1 MIKGKLTRDS
11 FHVFQAN
18 AKNALKQSEQIPSV
32 LICAGTGCI
41 AGGSMKI
48 YENIKAEC
56 EARDLPVYVG
66 LKHDNEAEKS
76 LHVKMSGCHGFCEMG
91 PLVHIEPMGILY
103 IHVKPEDC
111 HEIIEKT
118 VLGGEIIDRLVY
130 HLDGVA
136 YPRQE
141 DIPFYKLQHRV
152 VLENCGTSDAEDIE
166 EYIRDAGSKSALN
179 SALSSYGVNVD
190 MLRDLYELE
199 AKYAYLQA
207 YLYGAEGE
215 KIAANVRYDYLTEHA
230 VCFKQVLIRA
240 FDYVYETDNN
250 GDEIYYKVGENNAKI
265 NNIAYDTVNGFTRV
279 DEFDKT
285 IVDKNGDAIYYLP
298 NGSIAYD
305 KVNGVRSVV
314 YDANGVA
321 KTVKYSAEELAEHK
335 AAGEEIMASVTK
347 GDYAAFEALLA
358 EYEVSGDDA
367 FVTDST
373 YCFLYTT
380 GDNDY
385 DYLNDIAD
393 VLAESEEG
401 VVRMV
406 SSEYGYNVV
415 MKYPIPQDAVTNA
428 AYEDWFGDLSTRVV
442 AKLFHNK
449 CEPYME
455 RVAVSTEEFANLPSM
470 KQISTN
476 FSY

>member
-1 MIKGKLTRDS
+1 MKTTFIRRL
-11 FHVFQAN
+11 
-18 AKNALKQSEQIPSV
+18 ISV
-32 LICAGTGCI
+32 LLCLALLTGAVAMTACSKKGTTLL
-41 AGGSMKI
+41 
-48 YENIKAEC
+48 E
-56 EARDLPVYVG
+56 
-66 LKHDNEAEKS
+66 
-76 LHVKMSGCHGFCEMG
+76 
-91 PLVHIEPMGILY
+91 
-103 IHVKPEDC
+103 
-111 HEIIEKT
+111 
-118 VLGGEIIDRLVY
+118 
-130 HLDGVA
+130 LDGYTISVNQYQLLLSRVKA
-136 YPRQE
+136 SLYYAGYSVDSTTFWEMVIDSEGNTYDEYFRNAALNDAKRYLAAAVIFEEEGLVLPQS
-141 DIPFYKLQHRV
+141 YK
-152 VLENCGTSDAEDIE
+152 DAIDEDIE

-179 SALSSYGVNVD
+179 NTLSAYGVNID

-199 AKYAYLQA
+199 AKYAYLQT

-250 GDEIYYKVGENNAKI
+250 GDEIYYEVGENNAKV
-265 NNIAYDTVNGFTRV
+265 NNIAYDTVSGFTRM

-285 IVDKNGDAIYYLP
+285 IVDKNGDAVYYLP

-305 KVNGVRSVV
+305 TVNGVRSVV

-335 AAGEEIMASVTK
+335 AAGEEIMASVAK

-367 FVTDST
+367 FVTDSE

-380 GDNDY
+380 GDNSY

-401 VVRMV
+401 TVRMI

-415 MKYPIPQDAVTNA
+415 MKYPIPEDAVTNT
-428 AYEDWFGDLSTRVV
+428 AYEDWFGDLTTRVV
-442 AKLFHNK
+442 AKLFHTK

-455 RVAVSTEEFANLPSM
+455 RVAVSNEEFANLPSM
-470 KQISTN
+470 KQVSTN

>member
-1 MIKGKLTRDS
+1 MKTTIVRRALAVLLCLTLLLSAVALTACSRKGTTL
-11 FHVFQAN
+11 
-18 AKNALKQSEQIPSV
+18 LE
-32 LICAGTGCI
+32 
-41 AGGSMKI
+41 
-48 YENIKAEC
+48 
-56 EARDLPVYVG
+56 
-66 LKHDNEAEKS
+66 
-76 LHVKMSGCHGFCEMG
+76 
-91 PLVHIEPMGILY
+91 
-103 IHVKPEDC
+103 
-111 HEIIEKT
+111 
-118 VLGGEIIDRLVY
+118 
-130 HLDGVA
+130 LDGYTISVNQYQLLLSRVKA
-136 YPRQE
+136 SLYYAGYSVDSTTFWDMVIDSQGNTYDQYFRKAALNDAKRYLAAAVIFEEEGLVLPQS
-141 DIPFYKLQHRV
+141 YK
-152 VLENCGTSDAEDIE
+152 DAIDEDIE

-179 SALSSYGVNVD
+179 STLSAYGVNVD

-215 KIAANVRYDYLTEHA
+215 KIAANVRHDYLTEYA

-240 FDYVYETDNN
+240 FDYVYETDLN
-250 GDEIYYKVGENNAKI
+250 GDEIYYKVGENNAKV
-265 NNIAYDTVNGFTRV
+265 NNIAYDTVKGNPRL

-285 IVDKNGDAIYYLP
+285 ILDKNGDTIFYLP

-305 KVNGVRSVV
+305 TEKGVRSVV
-314 YDANGVA
+314 YDASGVA

-335 AAGEEIMASVTK
+335 AAGEEIMASVAK

-358 EYEVSGDDA
+358 EYEISGDDA
-367 FVTDST
+367 FVTDGE

-380 GDNDY
+380 GDNAY

-415 MKYPIPQDAVTNA
+415 MKYPVPEDAVTST
-428 AYEDWFGDLSTRVV
+428 AYEDWFGDLTERVV
-442 AKLFHNK
+442 AKLFHTK

-455 RVAVSTEEFANLPSM
+455 RVAVSNEAFATLPSM
-470 KQISTN
+470 KQVSTN

>member
-1 MIKGKLTRDS
+1 MKTTASRRILSVILCLALLMGAVAMTACSKRGTTLLELNGYTISTNQYQLLLSRVKASLYYAGYSVDS
-11 FHVFQAN
+11 STFWDMVIDSEGNTYDQYFRN
-18 AKNALKQSEQIPSV
+18 AALNDAKRYLAAAVIFDEEGLVLPQSYKD
-32 LICAGTGCI
+32 A
-41 AGGSMKI
+41 
-48 YENIKAEC
+48 
-56 EARDLPVYVG
+56 
-66 LKHDNEAEKS
+66 
-76 LHVKMSGCHGFCEMG
+76 
-91 PLVHIEPMGILY
+91 
-103 IHVKPEDC
+103 
-111 HEIIEKT
+111 
-118 VLGGEIIDRLVY
+118 ID
-130 HLDGVA
+130 
-136 YPRQE
+136 E
-141 DIPFYKLQHRV
+141 DI
-152 VLENCGTSDAEDIE
+152 D

-179 SALSSYGVNVD
+179 NALSAYGVNVD

-207 YLYGAEGE
+207 HLYGAEGE

-265 NNIAYDTVNGFTRV
+265 NNIAYDTVGGFTRV

-285 IVDKNGDAIYYLP
+285 ILDKNGDAIYYLP

-455 RVAVSTEEFANLPSM
+455 RVAVSTEEFANLPAM

-476 FSY
+476 VSY

>member
-1 MIKGKLTRDS
+1 MKTTASRRILS
-11 FHVFQAN
+11 VILCL
-18 AKNALKQSEQIPSV
+18 ALLMGAVAMTACSKR
-32 LICAGTGCI
+32 GTTLL
-41 AGGSMKI
+41 
-48 YENIKAEC
+48 E
-56 EARDLPVYVG
+56 
-66 LKHDNEAEKS
+66 
-76 LHVKMSGCHGFCEMG
+76 
-91 PLVHIEPMGILY
+91 
-103 IHVKPEDC
+103 
-111 HEIIEKT
+111 
-118 VLGGEIIDRLVY
+118 
-130 HLDGVA
+130 LDGYTISTNQYQLLLSRVKA
-136 YPRQE
+136 SLYYAGYSVDSSTFWDMVIDSEGNTYDQYFRNAALNDAKRYLAAAVIFDEEGLVLPQSYKDAIDE
-141 DIPFYKLQHRV
+141 DI
-152 VLENCGTSDAEDIE
+152 D

-179 SALSSYGVNVD
+179 NALSAYGVNVD

-207 YLYGAEGE
+207 HLYGAEGE

-265 NNIAYDTVNGFTRV
+265 NNIAYDTVGGFTRV

-285 IVDKNGDAIYYLP
+285 ILDKNGDAIYYLP

-442 AKLFHNK
+442 AKLFHTK

>member
-1 MIKGKLTRDS
+1 MKTTASRRILSVILCLALLMGAVAMTACSKRGTTLLELNGYTISTNQYQLLLSRVKASLYYAGYSVDS
-11 FHVFQAN
+11 STFWDMVIDSEGNTYDQYFRN
-18 AKNALKQSEQIPSV
+18 AALNDAKRYLAAAVIFDEEGLVLPQSYKD
-32 LICAGTGCI
+32 A
-41 AGGSMKI
+41 
-48 YENIKAEC
+48 
-56 EARDLPVYVG
+56 
-66 LKHDNEAEKS
+66 
-76 LHVKMSGCHGFCEMG
+76 
-91 PLVHIEPMGILY
+91 
-103 IHVKPEDC
+103 
-111 HEIIEKT
+111 
-118 VLGGEIIDRLVY
+118 ID
-130 HLDGVA
+130 
-136 YPRQE
+136 E
-141 DIPFYKLQHRV
+141 DI
-152 VLENCGTSDAEDIE
+152 D

-179 SALSSYGVNVD
+179 NALSAYGVNVD

-207 YLYGAEGE
+207 HLYGAEGE

-265 NNIAYDTVNGFTRV
+265 NNIAYDTVGGFTRV

-285 IVDKNGDAIYYLP
+285 ILDKNGDAIYYLP

-449 CEPYME
+449 CAPYME

>member
-1 MIKGKLTRDS
+1 MKTTASRRILSVILCLALLMGAVAMTACSRMGTTLLELNGYTISTNQYQLLLSRVKASLYYAGYSVDS
-11 FHVFQAN
+11 STFWDMVIDSEGNTYDQYFRN
-18 AKNALKQSEQIPSV
+18 AALNDAKRYLAAAVIFDEEGLVLPQSYKD
-32 LICAGTGCI
+32 A
-41 AGGSMKI
+41 
-48 YENIKAEC
+48 
-56 EARDLPVYVG
+56 
-66 LKHDNEAEKS
+66 
-76 LHVKMSGCHGFCEMG
+76 
-91 PLVHIEPMGILY
+91 
-103 IHVKPEDC
+103 
-111 HEIIEKT
+111 
-118 VLGGEIIDRLVY
+118 ID
-130 HLDGVA
+130 
-136 YPRQE
+136 E
-141 DIPFYKLQHRV
+141 DI
-152 VLENCGTSDAEDIE
+152 D

-179 SALSSYGVNVD
+179 NALSAYGVNVD

-207 YLYGAEGE
+207 HLYGAEGE

-265 NNIAYDTVNGFTRV
+265 NNIAYDTVGGFTRV

-285 IVDKNGDAIYYLP
+285 ILDKNGDAIYYLP

-455 RVAVSTEEFANLPSM
+455 RVAVSTEEFASLPSM

>member
-1 MIKGKLTRDS
+1 MKTTASRRILSVILCLALLMGAVAMTACSKRGTTLLELNGYTISTNQYQLLLSRVKASLYYAGYSVDS
-11 FHVFQAN
+11 STFWDMVIDSEGNTYDQYFRN
-18 AKNALKQSEQIPSV
+18 AALNDAKRYLAAAVIFDEEGLVLPQSYKD
-32 LICAGTGCI
+32 A
-41 AGGSMKI
+41 
-48 YENIKAEC
+48 
-56 EARDLPVYVG
+56 
-66 LKHDNEAEKS
+66 
-76 LHVKMSGCHGFCEMG
+76 
-91 PLVHIEPMGILY
+91 
-103 IHVKPEDC
+103 
-111 HEIIEKT
+111 
-118 VLGGEIIDRLVY
+118 ID
-130 HLDGVA
+130 
-136 YPRQE
+136 E
-141 DIPFYKLQHRV
+141 DI
-152 VLENCGTSDAEDIE
+152 D
-166 EYIRDAGSKSALN
+166 EYVRDAGSKSALN
-179 SALSSYGVNVD
+179 NALSAYGVNVD

-207 YLYGAEGE
+207 HLYGAEGE

-265 NNIAYDTVNGFTRV
+265 NNIAYDTVGGFTRV

-285 IVDKNGDAIYYLP
+285 ILDKNGDAIYYLP

-449 CEPYME
+449 CAPHME
-455 RVAVSTEEFANLPSM
+455 KVTVNSEAFAALPSM
-470 KQISTN
+470 KQVATN

>member
-1 MIKGKLTRDS
+1 MKTTASRRILSVILCLALLMGAVAMTACSKRGTTLLELNGYTISTNQYQLLLSRVKASLYYAGYSVDS
-11 FHVFQAN
+11 STFWDMVIDSEGNTYDQYFRN
-18 AKNALKQSEQIPSV
+18 AALNDAKRYLAAAVIFDEEGLVLPQSYKD
-32 LICAGTGCI
+32 A
-41 AGGSMKI
+41 
-48 YENIKAEC
+48 
-56 EARDLPVYVG
+56 
-66 LKHDNEAEKS
+66 
-76 LHVKMSGCHGFCEMG
+76 
-91 PLVHIEPMGILY
+91 
-103 IHVKPEDC
+103 
-111 HEIIEKT
+111 
-118 VLGGEIIDRLVY
+118 ID
-130 HLDGVA
+130 
-136 YPRQE
+136 E
-141 DIPFYKLQHRV
+141 DI
-152 VLENCGTSDAEDIE
+152 D

-179 SALSSYGVNVD
+179 NALSAYGVNVD

-207 YLYGAEGE
+207 HLYGAEGE

-285 IVDKNGDAIYYLP
+285 ILDKNGDAIYYLP

-455 RVAVSTEEFANLPSM
+455 RVAVSTEEFASLPSM

>member
-1 MIKGKLTRDS
+1 MKTTASRRILSVILCLALLMGAVAMTACSKRGTTLLELNGYTISTNQYQLLLSRVKASLYYAGYSVDS
-11 FHVFQAN
+11 STFWDMVIDSEGNTYDQYFRN
-18 AKNALKQSEQIPSV
+18 AALNDAKRYLAAAVIFDEEGLVLPQSYKD
-32 LICAGTGCI
+32 A
-41 AGGSMKI
+41 
-48 YENIKAEC
+48 
-56 EARDLPVYVG
+56 
-66 LKHDNEAEKS
+66 
-76 LHVKMSGCHGFCEMG
+76 
-91 PLVHIEPMGILY
+91 
-103 IHVKPEDC
+103 
-111 HEIIEKT
+111 
-118 VLGGEIIDRLVY
+118 ID
-130 HLDGVA
+130 
-136 YPRQE
+136 E
-141 DIPFYKLQHRV
+141 DI
-152 VLENCGTSDAEDIE
+152 D

-179 SALSSYGVNVD
+179 NALSAYGVNVD

-207 YLYGAEGE
+207 HLYGAEGE

-265 NNIAYDTVNGFTRV
+265 NNIAYDTVGGFPRM

>member
-1 MIKGKLTRDS
+1 MKTTASRRILSVILCLAILVGAVAMTACSRKGTTLLELNGYTISTNQYQLLLSRVKASLYYAGYSVDS
-11 FHVFQAN
+11 STFWDMVIDSEGNTYDQYFRN
-18 AKNALKQSEQIPSV
+18 AALNDAKRYLAAAVIFDEEGLVLPQSYKD
-32 LICAGTGCI
+32 A
-41 AGGSMKI
+41 
-48 YENIKAEC
+48 
-56 EARDLPVYVG
+56 
-66 LKHDNEAEKS
+66 
-76 LHVKMSGCHGFCEMG
+76 
-91 PLVHIEPMGILY
+91 
-103 IHVKPEDC
+103 
-111 HEIIEKT
+111 
-118 VLGGEIIDRLVY
+118 ID
-130 HLDGVA
+130 
-136 YPRQE
+136 E
-141 DIPFYKLQHRV
+141 DI
-152 VLENCGTSDAEDIE
+152 N

-179 SALSSYGVNVD
+179 NALSAYGVNVD

-207 YLYGAEGE
+207 HLYGAEGE
-215 KIAANVRYDYLTEHA
+215 KVAANVRHEYLTQHA

-265 NNIAYDTVNGFTRV
+265 NNIAYDTVGGFTRV

-285 IVDKNGDAIYYLP
+285 ILDKNGDAIYYLP

-335 AAGEEIMASVTK
+335 AAGEEIMATVTK

-367 FVTDST
+367 FVTDGT

-455 RVAVSTEEFANLPSM
+455 RVAVSTEEFASLPSM

>member
-1 MIKGKLTRDS
+1 MKTTASRRILSVILCLALLMGAVAMTACSRKGTTLLELNGYTISTNQYQLLLSRVKASLYYAGYSVDS
-11 FHVFQAN
+11 STFWDMVIDSEGNTYDQYFRN
-18 AKNALKQSEQIPSV
+18 AALNDAKRYLAAAVIFDEEGLVLPQSYKD
-32 LICAGTGCI
+32 A
-41 AGGSMKI
+41 
-48 YENIKAEC
+48 
-56 EARDLPVYVG
+56 
-66 LKHDNEAEKS
+66 
-76 LHVKMSGCHGFCEMG
+76 
-91 PLVHIEPMGILY
+91 
-103 IHVKPEDC
+103 
-111 HEIIEKT
+111 
-118 VLGGEIIDRLVY
+118 ID
-130 HLDGVA
+130 
-136 YPRQE
+136 E
-141 DIPFYKLQHRV
+141 DI
-152 VLENCGTSDAEDIE
+152 D

-179 SALSSYGVNVD
+179 NALSAYGVNVD

-207 YLYGAEGE
+207 HLYGAEGE

-265 NNIAYDTVNGFTRV
+265 NNIAYDTVGGFTRV

-285 IVDKNGDAIYYLP
+285 ILDKNGDAIYYLP

-393 VLAESEEG
+393 VLSESEEG

-455 RVAVSTEEFANLPSM
+455 RVAVSTEEFASLPSM

>member
-1 MIKGKLTRDS
+1 MKTTASRRILSVILCLALLMGAVAMTACSKRGTTLLELNGYTISTNQYQLLLSRVKASLYYAGYSVDS
-11 FHVFQAN
+11 STFWDMVIDSEGNTYDEYFRN
-18 AKNALKQSEQIPSV
+18 AALNDAKRYLAAAVIFEEEGLVLPQSYKD
-32 LICAGTGCI
+32 A
-41 AGGSMKI
+41 
-48 YENIKAEC
+48 
-56 EARDLPVYVG
+56 
-66 LKHDNEAEKS
+66 
-76 LHVKMSGCHGFCEMG
+76 
-91 PLVHIEPMGILY
+91 
-103 IHVKPEDC
+103 
-111 HEIIEKT
+111 
-118 VLGGEIIDRLVY
+118 ID
-130 HLDGVA
+130 
-136 YPRQE
+136 E
-141 DIPFYKLQHRV
+141 DI
-152 VLENCGTSDAEDIE
+152 D

-179 SALSSYGVNVD
+179 NALSAYGVNVD

-207 YLYGAEGE
+207 HLYGAEGE